1 VPDVPT
7 SPDKPKLAILILGAA
22 GGVGAVLGFGPV
34 FLFPRIET
42 RRQLSQILPGVPVVE
57 VPEIVDEEEQKFRRT
72 VFMVLVGVSAL
83 LTAAAAFLAYKV
95 LL

>member
-1 VPDVPT
+1 PT
-7 SPDKPKLAILILGAA
+7 SPDKPKLAILMIGAA

-57 VPEIVDEEEQKFRRT
+57 VPEIIDEEEQKFRRT
-72 VFMVLVGVSAL
+72 VFIALVVVSL
-83 LTAAAAFLAYKV
+83 ILTAAAAFLAYKV